1 MIWWEMTVEQQLTIY
16 RGTTRWLNYY
26 SPSKFGHIFF
36 VHPFKVQK
44 SKSQKQS
51 SHNSTVFENRPKSR
65 IQHCERSELRLHWS
79 IWQVLESNHNAP
91 DFLKTCSLR
100 SNLWKMSK
108 LKNPNA
114 TFWVIF
120 KQCAQ
125 CAHV

>member
-1 MIWWEMTVEQQLTIY
+1 MTVEQQLTIY

-65 IQHCERSELRLHWS
+65 IQHCERSELRVHFD
-79 IWQVLESNHNAP
+79 
-91 DFLKTCSLR
+91 DFLDNWSFLSKSVTKYVTFKR
-100 SNLWKMSK
+100 SK
-108 LKNPNA
+108 LVKNA
-114 TFWVIF
+114 KIETFKCDILGDF
-120 KQCAQ
+120 
-125 CAHV
+125 